1 MSEDNEVRRQS
12 YLASAWSPRARTQ
25 LLSRASLRKSPRS
38 ALFRVIV
45 LASLLVLSGGLALAH
60 HPASNPT
67 GHKEEP
73 VTLVPETDQPSITSS
88 IPALR
93 DFKKALLDRGVN
105 FQLSYIQDTFGN
117 PLGGVKQGANYG
129 SVLYMAVDADLA
141 KLAGLD
147 GASFRVNA
155 YQIQGRSLSNNNIFN
170 YSTISGFAAR
180 PTTRLFE
187 LWFEQKLFNN
197 LASIRIGQLTADNQF
212 FISEFSNSLF
222 VNVTFGWPNLFIQDL
237 PGGGGPNYPLATP
250 GVRLK
255 VTPIDQITLLAAI
268 FNGDPAGSGFTG
280 LEEIKDPSGTN
291 FRVRDPAFFISE
303 AQFSYNEKAD
313 SAGLAGAI
321 KIGGWRHLGRFNDD
335 RFGTDGRSLADPSSN
350 GQPLVHRGNFGLY
363 GVINQMLWRVP
374 GEGPKKGIG
383 GFARFAASPSDRNLI
398 NLYAEAGVSFMG
410 IWKERPY
417 DTFGC
422 AAAYSQLSPS
432 ISALDRDTAFYAGE
446 ALPIR
451 VYELGLE
458 VTYQAQ
464 IDPSWII
471 QPDFQYIFRPGGGVI
486 NPINSALGR
495 IPDAAVFGL
504 RTSISF

>member
-1 MSEDNEVRRQS
+1 VRRQS
-12 YLASAWSPRARTQ
+12 YLASAWSLRVRTQ
-25 LLSRASLRKSPRS
+25 LLSRASLRRSPRS

-45 LASLLVLSGGLALAH
+45 LASLLVLSGGFALAH

-117 PLGGVKQGANYG
+117 PVGGVKQGANYG

-141 KLAGLD
+141 KFAGLD

-291 FRVRDPAFFISE
+291 FRVRDPAVFISE

-374 GEGPKKGIG
+374 GEGPKKGTG
-383 GFARFAASPSDRNLI
+383 GFARFAASPSDRNLM

-410 IWKERPY
+410 LWKQRPY

-451 VYELGLE
+451 VYELALE

-495 IPDAAVFGL
+495 IPNAAVFGL

>member
-1 MSEDNEVRRQS
+1 MRRQS

>member
-1 MSEDNEVRRQS
+1 VFPTIIVSGLLLLPCEV
-12 YLASAWSPRARTQ
+12 
-25 LLSRASLRKSPRS
+25 
-38 ALFRVIV
+38 
-45 LASLLVLSGGLALAH
+45 GHAH

-67 GHKEEP
+67 GHKEAP
-73 VTLVPETDQPSITSS
+73 VTLVPEADQPSITS
-88 IPALR
+88 IMPALR

-117 PLGGVKQGANYG
+117 PTGGVKQGANYG
-129 SVLYMAVDADLA
+129 SVLYMAVDADLE

-147 GASFRVNA
+147 GTSFRVNA
-155 YQIQGRSLSNNNIFN
+155 YRIQGRSLSDHNILN

-187 LWFEQKLFNN
+187 LWIEQKLFND
-197 LASIRIGQLTADNQF
+197 LATVRIGQLTADNQF

-250 GVRLK
+250 GVRVKL
-255 VTPIDQITLLAAI
+255 TPIDQVTLLAAV
-268 FNGDPAGSGFTG
+268 FNGDPAGTRFTG

-291 FRVRDPAFFISE
+291 FRLRDPPFFISE
-303 AQFSYNEKAD
+303 AQIRYNENAD
-313 SAGLAGAI
+313 SEGLAGTI
-321 KIGGWRHLGRFNDD
+321 KIGGWRHFGKFNDD
-335 RFGTDGRSLADPSSN
+335 RFGVDGRSLADPLSD
-350 GQPLVHRGNFGLY
+350 GQQLVHRGNFGVY
-363 GVINQMLWRVP
+363 GVVNQMLWRAP
-374 GEGPKKGIG
+374 GESPKKGIG
-383 GFARFAASPSDRNLI
+383 GFARLAASPSDRNLM
-398 NLYAEAGVSFMG
+398 NFYAEGGVSFMG
-410 IWKERPY
+410 IWKQRPY

-422 AAAYSQLSPS
+422 AVAYSRLSSS
-432 ISALDRDTAFYAGE
+432 ITALDADTAFYAGE

-451 VYELGLE
+451 TDELALE

-471 QPDFQYIFRPGGGVI
+471 QPNFQYIFRPGGGVI
-486 NPINSALGR
+486 NPVNPAVER
-495 IPDAAVFGL
+495 IPDAAVFGV

>member
-1 MSEDNEVRRQS
+1 MSEEPELRRLS
-12 YLASAWSPRARTQ
+12 YLASLALPPQTLRTAACATIVV
-25 LLSRASLRKSPRS
+25 SSL
-38 ALFRVIV
+38 IV
-45 LASLLVLSGGLALAH
+45 LPGDFALAH

-73 VTLVPETDQPSITSS
+73 VTLVPEADQPSITSS

-117 PLGGVKQGANYG
+117 PIGGVKQGANYG

-141 KLAGLD
+141 KVAGLD

-187 LWFEQKLFNN
+187 LWVEQKFFND
-197 LASIRIGQLTADNQF
+197 LASFRIGQLTADNQF

-255 VTPIDQITLLAAI
+255 MTPFDQITLLAAI

-291 FRVRDPAFFISE
+291 FRLRDPAFIISE
-303 AQFSYNEKAD
+303 AQFRYNEKAD
-313 SAGLAGAI
+313 SEGLAGAI

-363 GVINQMLWRVP
+363 GVINQMLWRAP
-374 GEGPKKGIG
+374 GESPKKGIG
-383 GFARFAASPSDRNLI
+383 GFARFAASPSDRNLM

-410 IWKERPY
+410 IWKQRPD
-417 DTFGC
+417 DTFGF

-432 ISALDRDTAFYAGE
+432 ISVLDREAAFYAGE

-451 VYELGLE
+451 VYELALE

-486 NPINSALGR
+486 NPINPALGR